1 MIRVQS
7 YAYYKCSVHQKEC
20 TVAINSQRQV
30 HLSLRGSSGHWQ
42 VPLIQVAPLSEQY
55 APVQAGDIPE
65 QSSTK
70 WKVIQCHQ
78 INAIGNK
85 INIIGMSGAMTC
97 MS

>member
-1 MIRVQS
+1 MVRVQS
-7 YAYYKCSVHQKEC
+7 CAYYKCRAPQKEC

-30 HLSLRGSSGHWQ
+30 HLSLMGSSGHWQ
-42 VPLIQVAPLSEQY
+42 VPLIQVAPLLWPPEQY
-55 APVQAGDIPE
+55 VPMQAGDIPE

-85 INIIGMSGAMTC
+85 INMIMTC
-97 MS
+97 TS